1 MTKMSAQSTYVSV
14 ATVALQLTVGIAACG
29 QGQPMPVAQIPS
41 QQKGVMLMNRI
52 GPSASTL
59 YVANADGSDE
69 HPLLANTGFDYHAT
83 YSADGRWIVFTSE
96 RNGLGQAD
104 IYRVRSD
111 GTGLERLTDNPALDD
126 QAALSPDGS
135 KVAFVSTRDTHK
147 ANVWIL
153 DLRTRQ
159 LTNLTMMPGIP
170 GDSIKPDGFF
180 RPAWS
185 PDGQWIAFSS
195 DRNTEWLGHG
205 HGSGWEH
212 VQELGIY
219 IVRPDGT
226 GFRRL
231 TPTGI
236 SSGAPKW
243 SPDGKRIVFY
253 EIPVEQTWDARL
265 RPDIPGSATSQIISV
280 DVATGE
286 RTVHTTGPGLKVE
299 PQFVGPANIGYLVK
313 PGTKSGPNVGLAYT
327 AGTGSF
333 ARAIRSPSWA
343 PDGSR
348 VVYEK
353 VDFKPRV
360 QNQLLY
366 SWSPDYEYRYTD
378 VFPTVAK
385 DGKLVVTEK
394 DFSYGVISTM
404 DPDGSNKQ
412 RVFTA
417 ETGFA
422 FAPSWSPDGQW
433 IAFGLGGYLQAR
445 KTKPAKLMIVR
456 RDGTGAR
463 ELTGDTINAGF
474 PTWSP
479 DGNRI
484 VYRVWGG
491 NNWGLRIL
499 NLEDHSV
506 QVLTNEYDN
515 LPFWSPDGSLIA
527 FTRKH
532 DGNNFDIYT
541 IRPDGS
547 DLRQLTTSPA
557 NDAHAVWTADS
568 KYLMWNSGMY
578 GFKDEA
584 ALYDNTFQPY
594 GAIFIMKADGTDK
607 RQLTDSPWEDGMPRF
622 VSRPRRP

>member
-1 MTKMSAQSTYVSV
+1 MKSFLLLGAIAVTGLPMHDSA
-14 ATVALQLTVGIAACG
+14 A
-29 QGQPMPVAQIPS
+29 
-41 QQKGVMLMNRI
+41 QKGVMLMNRI
-52 GPSASTL
+52 GPSSSTL
-59 YVANADGSDE
+59 YTSNADGTAE
-69 HPLLANTGFDYHAT
+69 HALLPSSGFDYHASW
-83 YSADGRWIVFTSE
+83 SADGRWIVFTSE

-104 IYRVRSD
+104 IYRAHAN
-111 GTGLERLTDNPALDD
+111 GTGVERLTDSPALDD
-126 QAALSPDGS
+126 QGVISPDGR
-135 KVAFVSTRDTHK
+135 KLAFVSTRDTHR

-153 DLRTRQ
+153 DLATRR
-159 LTNLTMMPGIP
+159 LTNLTATPGIQ
-170 GDSIKPDGFF
+170 GDSTKPDAFL

-185 PDGQWIAFSS
+185 PDGQWVVFSS

-219 IVRPDGT
+219 VVRTDGT

-231 TPTGI
+231 TQTGI
-236 SSGAPKW
+236 AAGAPKW
-243 SPDGKRIVFY
+243 SPDGQRVVFY

-265 RPDIPGSATSQIISV
+265 RPGIGPGATSQIVSV

-286 RTVHTTGPGLKVE
+286 RRNETSGPGLKVQ
-299 PQFVGPANIGYLVK
+299 PQYVGMASIGYLI
-313 PGTKSGPNVGLAYT
+313 KSGANAGLAYT
-327 AGTGSF
+327 TGNSAF
-333 ARAIRSPSWA
+333 TRAMRSPSWS
-343 PDGSR
+343 PDGRR

-353 VDFKPRV
+353 VDFAPRA
-360 QNQLLY
+360 QNLLLY
-366 SWSPDYEYRYTD
+366 SWNPDYEYRYSD
-378 VFPTVAK
+378 VFPTVAN

-394 DFSYGVISTM
+394 AVADGAISIM
-404 DPDGSNKQ
+404 DADGSNKQ

-417 ETGFA
+417 GSGAA
-422 FAPSWSPDGQW
+422 FAPSWSPDGQS
-433 IAFGLGGYLQAR
+433 IAFGLGGYLQNR
-445 KTKPAKLMIVR
+445 KTQPAKLMIVR

-463 ELTGDTINAGF
+463 ELTGDTLNAGF
-474 PTWSP
+474 PSWSP
-479 DGNRI
+479 DGKRI

-491 NNWGLRIL
+491 ATWGLRIL
-499 NLEDHSV
+499 DLEDHSV
-506 QVLTNEYDN
+506 HVLTTEYDN

-541 IRPDGS
+541 IRPDGT
-547 DLRQLTTSPA
+547 DLRQLTTTPA

-568 KYLMWNSGMY
+568 QYLLWNSGEY

-594 GAIFIMKADGTDK
+594 GGIFIMKADGTDK

-622 VSRPRRP
+622 VSTPRVTK

>member
-1 MTKMSAQSTYVSV
+1 MQTISGDSVSSRAFAV
-14 ATVALQLTVGIAACG
+14 ATLVLLAAPLSG
-29 QGQPMPVAQIPS
+29 

-59 YVANADGSDE
+59 YVADADGSDE
-69 HPLLANTGFDYHAT
+69 HELLATSGFDYHAS

-111 GTGLERLTDNPALDD
+111 GTGLERLTDSPAVDD
-126 QAALSPDGS
+126 QAALSPDAS

-153 DLRTRQ
+153 DLKTRQ
-159 LTNLTMMPGIP
+159 LRNLTLQRGIQ
-170 GDSIKPDGFF
+170 GDSTKPDGFF

-195 DRNTEWLGHG
+195 DRNTEWRGHG
-205 HGSGWEH
+205 NGSGWEH

-219 IVRPDGT
+219 IVRTDGT
-226 GFRRL
+226 GLRRL
-231 TPTGI
+231 SQPGI
-236 SSGAPKW
+236 CAGTPKW
-243 SPDGKRIVFY
+243 SLDGKRVVFY
-253 EIPVEQTWDARL
+253 EIPVEDTWYARL
-265 RPDIPGSATSQIISV
+265 PFRVPGSATSQIVSV

-286 RTVHTTGPGLKVE
+286 RTVHTTGPGLKVL
-299 PQFVGPANIGYLVK
+299 PQFVGAANIAYLVK
-313 PGTKSGPNVGLAYT
+313 AGPNAGLAYT
-327 AGTGSF
+327 AGTASVAGTM
-333 ARAIRSPSWA
+333 RSPTWA
-343 PDGSR
+343 PEGRR
-348 VVYEK
+348 VAYER
-353 VDFKPRV
+353 VDFQPRI

-366 SWSPDYEYRYTD
+366 SWDPNYEYRYTD

-394 DFSYGVISTM
+394 DADDGIISTM
-404 DPDGSNKQ
+404 DPDGSHKQ
-412 RVFTA
+412 RVFTGDGA
-417 ETGFA
+417 A

-433 IAFGLGGYLQAR
+433 IAFGFGGYLQAR
-445 KTKPAKLMIVR
+445 RTSPAKLVIVQ
-456 RDGTGAR
+456 RDGTGGR
-463 ELTGDTINAGF
+463 ELTSGMPNAGF
-474 PTWSP
+474 PSWSP
-479 DGNRI
+479 DGKRI

-491 NNWGLRIL
+491 ESWGLRIL
-499 NLEDHSV
+499 NLDDHSV
-506 QVLTNEYDN
+506 QVLTTAYDN
-515 LPFWSPDGSLIA
+515 LPFWSPDGALIA

-547 DLRQLTTSPA
+547 DLRQLTTTPA
-557 NDAHAVWTADS
+557 NDAHAVWTEDS
-568 KYLMWNSGMY
+568 QYLMWNSGMY

-594 GAIFIMKADGTDK
+594 GAIFIMRADGSDK

-622 VSRPRRP
+622 VSKPVRP